1 MLLIVAS
8 SYFYCKHRATLGN
21 STMLGMKTC
30 DEVRLENLRRL
41 VEEAQGLSNLI
52 AKANGK
58 LSRPVLYQIL
68 SGVKTAAGTPKN
80 IGDDLARKIEKEL
93 RLERGWMDHEKE
105 FQDFLPQGY
114 IMPAELIRLI
124 TLYSQADRDGRDHI
138 LGVLQAAVSTST
150 PSRDDRQQR

>member
-1 MLLIVAS
+1 
-8 SYFYCKHRATLGN
+8 
-21 STMLGMKTC
+21 MKTC

-52 AKANGK
+52 AKTNGK

-93 RLERGWMDHEKE
+93 KLDRGWMDHEKE

-124 TLYSQADRDGRDHI
+124 TLYSQADRPERDHI
-138 LGVLQAAVSTST
+138 LGVLEAVVRTGSTSNN
-150 PSRDDRQQR
+150 DLQQG

>member
-1 MLLIVAS
+1 
-8 SYFYCKHRATLGN
+8 
-21 STMLGMKTC
+21 MLGMKTC

-41 VEEAQGLSNLI
+41 VEDAHGLSNLI

-68 SGVKTAAGTPKN
+68 SGVKTAAGSPKN

-93 RLERGWMDHEKE
+93 KLERGWMDHEKE

-114 IMPAELIRLI
+114 IMPAELIRLV
-124 TLYSQADRDGRDHI
+124 TLYSQADRDGRDSI
-138 LGVLQAAVSTST
+138 LAVLEAAVSTGKSAG
-150 PSRDDRQQR
+150 DNFQQG